1 MTRGRG
7 ELTPKDIEIRKIIS
21 SNINNLLAQSN
32 KRQIDIHVATNIP
45 KSTLTGYIKGTSTP
59 NKGNIQKIADFFGV
73 KKSNI
78 DPRFNSELANEIE
91 KNLSISNIYDQL
103 TSPRQQKVY
112 DFAENQLEEQKQEIK
127 QKNNPIT
134 SLEQF
139 RKKKEEDIIYGTT
152 KWYGAV
158 SAGTGEFLTDETCEE
173 IELPVEQI
181 PDEADFCLSVNGDSM
196 EPIFHDNDYVFVK
209 RQSEIF
215 SGNIGVVIVNGESFL
230 KRIWFEN
237 NNIRLESFNKK
248 YKDIIITENDEF
260 RIVGKVVM

>member
-1 MTRGRG
+1 MNEKLFPERLKELRIEKGITLEELAKNIGTTKTTLSRYENG
-7 ELTPKDIEIRKIIS
+7 ERSPKLQLVGLLANYFQVDMAWLSGQSIYKNTLDVLPVYNQLTPS
-21 SNINNLLAQSN
+21 
-32 KRQIDIHVATNIP
+32 
-45 KSTLTGYIKGTSTP
+45 
-59 NKGNIQKIADFFGV
+59 
-73 KKSNI
+73 
-78 DPRFNSELANEIE
+78 
-91 KNLSISNIYDQL
+91 
-103 TSPRQQKVY
+103 RQQKVY
-112 DFAENQLEEQKQEIK
+112 DFADNQLKEQEQEIK
-127 QKNNPIT
+127 RENNPIT

-139 RKKKEEDIIYGTT
+139 RKKKEEETVYGTT

-173 IELPVEQI
+173 IELPIEQI
-181 PDEADFCLSVNGDSM
+181 PDEADFCLSVNGNSM

-209 RQSEIF
+209 RQSEIY

-237 NNIRLESFNKK
+237 NFVRLESFNKK

>member
-1 MTRGRG
+1 MRESTSARLKQIMK
-7 ELTPKDIEIRKIIS
+7 EQ
-21 SNINNLLAQSN
+21 NL
-32 KRQIDIHVATNIP
+32 KQIDILN
-45 KSTLTGYIKGTSTP
+45 KSLPFQKKLGIKMGKSALSQYVS
-59 NKGNIQKIADFFGV
+59 G
-73 KKSNI
+73 KSNP
-78 DPRFNSELANEIE
+78 DQQKLVLLAKTLNVSEPWLMGFEVEKKKNSLLSLINET
-91 KNLSISNIYDQL
+91 SSQL
-103 TSPRQQKVY
+103 NPPRQQKVY
-112 DFAENQLEEQKQEIK
+112 DFAKSQLKAQKRESK
-127 QKNNPIT
+127 QKNNSIT

-152 KWYGAV
+152 KWYGAI

-173 IELPVEQI
+173 IELPIEQI

-209 RQSEIF
+209 RQLEIY

-237 NNIRLESFNKK
+237 NFVRLESFNKK

>member
-1 MTRGRG
+1 MTIG
-7 ELTPKDIEIRKIIS
+7 EKMKLRRKQLKISADEIASALGVSR
-21 SNINNLLAQSN
+21 
-32 KRQIDIHVATNIP
+32 
-45 KSTLTGYIKGTSTP
+45 STIFRYEKG
-59 NKGNIQKIADFFGV
+59 
-73 KKSNI
+73 
-78 DPRFNSELANEIE
+78 EIE
-91 KNLSISNIYDQL
+91 KLPTESLRIIAEVLKTTPEELMGWTENKSNFSIVSVFNQLSP
-103 TSPRQQKVY
+103 PRQQKVY
-112 DFAENQLEEQKQEIK
+112 DFAESQLKEQKQEIK
-127 QKNNPIT
+127 QKNNSIT

-173 IELPVEQI
+173 IELPIEQI

-196 EPIFHDNDYVFVK
+196 EPIFHNNDYVFVK
-209 RQSEIF
+209 RQSEIY

-237 NNIRLESFNKK
+237 NFVRLESFNKK
-248 YKDIIITENDEF
+248 YKDVIITEKDEF

>member
-1 MTRGRG
+1 MKREIKFGEMLDFFRQEKNMTMEELGAYLGR
-7 ELTPKDIEIRKIIS
+7 
-21 SNINNLLAQSN
+21 N
-32 KRQIDIHVATNIP
+32 
-45 KSTLTGYIKGTSTP
+45 KSTVSRWISGERYPKIEEVEQIVSFFDTDVETLLFGA
-59 NKGNIQKIADFFGV
+59 NKIDT
-73 KKSNI
+73 KKSV
-78 DPRFNSELANEIE
+78 
-91 KNLSISNIYDQL
+91 LSLINVVSSQL
-103 TSPRQQKVY
+103 NPPRQQKVY
-112 DFAENQLEEQKQEIK
+112 DFAENQLEEQKKETK
-127 QKNNPIT
+127 QKNDSIT

-139 RKKKEEDIIYGTT
+139 RKKKEEETIYGTT

-173 IELPVEQI
+173 IELPIEQI

>member
-1 MTRGRG
+1 MNEKLFPERLKELRIEKGITLEELAKNIGTTKTTLSRYENG
-7 ELTPKDIEIRKIIS
+7 ERSPKLQLVGLLANYFQVDMAWLSGQSIYKNTLDVLPVYNQLTPS
-21 SNINNLLAQSN
+21 
-32 KRQIDIHVATNIP
+32 
-45 KSTLTGYIKGTSTP
+45 
-59 NKGNIQKIADFFGV
+59 
-73 KKSNI
+73 
-78 DPRFNSELANEIE
+78 
-91 KNLSISNIYDQL
+91 
-103 TSPRQQKVY
+103 RQQKVY
-112 DFAENQLEEQKQEIK
+112 DFAENQLKEQEQEIK
-127 QKNNPIT
+127 RENNPIT

-139 RKKKEEDIIYGTT
+139 RKKKEEGIIYGTT

-173 IELPVEQI
+173 IELPIEQI

>member
-1 MTRGRG
+1 MNEKLFPERLKELRIEKGITLEELAKNIGTTKTTLSRYENG
-7 ELTPKDIEIRKIIS
+7 ERSPKLQLVGLLANYFQVDMAWLSGQSIYKNTLDVLPVYNQLTPS
-21 SNINNLLAQSN
+21 
-32 KRQIDIHVATNIP
+32 
-45 KSTLTGYIKGTSTP
+45 
-59 NKGNIQKIADFFGV
+59 
-73 KKSNI
+73 
-78 DPRFNSELANEIE
+78 
-91 KNLSISNIYDQL
+91 
-103 TSPRQQKVY
+103 RQQKVY
-112 DFAENQLEEQKQEIK
+112 DFAENQLKEQKQEIK
-127 QKNNPIT
+127 RENNPIT

-139 RKKKEEDIIYGTT
+139 RKKKEEGIIYGTT

-173 IELPVEQI
+173 IELPIEQI

-215 SGNIGVVIVNGESFL
+215 SGNIGVVVVNGESFL

>member
-1 MTRGRG
+1 MNEKLFPERLKELRIEKGITLEELAKNIGTTKTTLSRYENG
-7 ELTPKDIEIRKIIS
+7 ERSPKLQLVGLLANYFQVDMAWLSGQSIYKNTLDVLPVYNQLTPS
-21 SNINNLLAQSN
+21 
-32 KRQIDIHVATNIP
+32 
-45 KSTLTGYIKGTSTP
+45 
-59 NKGNIQKIADFFGV
+59 
-73 KKSNI
+73 
-78 DPRFNSELANEIE
+78 
-91 KNLSISNIYDQL
+91 
-103 TSPRQQKVY
+103 RQQKVY
-112 DFAENQLEEQKQEIK
+112 DFAENQLKEQEQEIK
-127 QKNNPIT
+127 RENNPIT

-139 RKKKEEDIIYGTT
+139 RKRKEEDIIYGTT

-173 IELPVEQI
+173 IELPIEQI

-237 NNIRLESFNKK
+237 NLIRLESFNKK

>member
-1 MTRGRG
+1 MLDFFRQEKNMTMEELGAYLGR
-7 ELTPKDIEIRKIIS
+7 
-21 SNINNLLAQSN
+21 N
-32 KRQIDIHVATNIP
+32 
-45 KSTLTGYIKGTSTP
+45 KSTVSRWISGERYPKIEEVEQIVSFFDTDVETLLFGA
-59 NKGNIQKIADFFGV
+59 NKIDT
-73 KKSNI
+73 KKSV
-78 DPRFNSELANEIE
+78 
-91 KNLSISNIYDQL
+91 LSLINVVSSQL
-103 TSPRQQKVY
+103 NPPRQQKVY
-112 DFAENQLEEQKQEIK
+112 DFAENQLEEQKKETK
-127 QKNNPIT
+127 QKNDSIT

-139 RKKKEEDIIYGTT
+139 RKKKEEETIYGTT

-173 IELPVEQI
+173 IELPIEQI

>member
-1 MTRGRG
+1 MNEKLFPERLKELRIEKGITLEELAKNIGTTKTTLSRYENG
-7 ELTPKDIEIRKIIS
+7 ERSPKLQLVGLLANYFQVDMAWLSGQSIYKNTLDVLPVYNQLTPS
-21 SNINNLLAQSN
+21 
-32 KRQIDIHVATNIP
+32 
-45 KSTLTGYIKGTSTP
+45 
-59 NKGNIQKIADFFGV
+59 
-73 KKSNI
+73 
-78 DPRFNSELANEIE
+78 
-91 KNLSISNIYDQL
+91 
-103 TSPRQQKVY
+103 RQQKVY
-112 DFAENQLEEQKQEIK
+112 DFAENQLKEQEQEIK
-127 QKNNPIT
+127 RENNPIT

-139 RKKKEEDIIYGTT
+139 RKKKEETVYGTT

-173 IELPVEQI
+173 IELPIEQI
-181 PDEADFCLSVNGDSM
+181 PDEADFCLSINGDSM
-196 EPIFHDNDYVFVK
+196 EPIFHDNDYVFIK
-209 RQSEIF
+209 RQSEIY

>member
-1 MTRGRG
+1 MMNR
-7 ELTPKDIEIRKIIS
+7 EEFVKQLIIS
-21 SNINNLLAQSN
+21 
-32 KRQIDIHVATNIP
+32 K
-45 KSTLTGYIKGTSTP
+45 Y
-59 NKGNIQKIADFFGV
+59 GNIKNF
-73 KKSNI
+73 
-78 DPRFNSELANEIE
+78 SELIGVPYTTIRSILERGIGKAGIDNIIKICKGLGISPEQLSNDFTFNE
-91 KNLSISNIYDQL
+91 SISGTVSTMYLLKND
-103 TSPRQQKVY
+103 RQQKVY
-112 DFAENQLEEQKQEIK
+112 NFAENQLAEQEKENK
-127 QKNNPIT
+127 QKNNSIT

-139 RKKKEEDIIYGTT
+139 RKRKEEKKIYGTT

-173 IELPVEQI
+173 IELPIEQI

-209 RQSEIF
+209 RQSVIF

>member
-1 MTRGRG
+1 MNKIMRENTSTRLKQIMR
-7 ELTPKDIEIRKIIS
+7 EK
-21 SNINNLLAQSN
+21 NL
-32 KRQIDIHVATNIP
+32 KQIDILN
-45 KSTLTGYIKGTSTP
+45 KSLPY
-59 NKGNIQKIADFFGV
+59 QKELGV
-73 KKSNI
+73 KMGKSALSQYVSGKSNP
-78 DPRFNSELANEIE
+78 DQQKLVLLAKTLDVSEPWLMGFEVE
-91 KNLSISNIYDQL
+91 KEKSSLLSLINKTSSQL
-103 TSPRQQKVY
+103 TPPRQQKVY
-112 DFAENQLEEQKQEIK
+112 DFAENQLKEQEQEIK
-127 QKNNPIT
+127 RENNPIT

-139 RKKKEEDIIYGTT
+139 RKKKEEAIIYGTT
-152 KWYGAV
+152 KWAGAV

-173 IELPVEQI
+173 IELPIEQI

-196 EPIFHDNDYVFVK
+196 EPIFHDSDYVFVK
-209 RQSEIF
+209 RQLEIY

>member
-1 MTRGRG
+1 MTIG
-7 ELTPKDIEIRKIIS
+7 EKMKLRRKQLKISADEIASALGVSR
-21 SNINNLLAQSN
+21 
-32 KRQIDIHVATNIP
+32 
-45 KSTLTGYIKGTSTP
+45 STIFRYEKG
-59 NKGNIQKIADFFGV
+59 
-73 KKSNI
+73 
-78 DPRFNSELANEIE
+78 EIE
-91 KNLSISNIYDQL
+91 KLPTESLRIIAEVLKTTPEELMGWTENKSNFSIVSVFNQLSP
-103 TSPRQQKVY
+103 PRQQKVY
-112 DFAENQLEEQKQEIK
+112 DFAASQLREQKQEIK
-127 QKNNPIT
+127 RENNPIT

-139 RKKKEEDIIYGTT
+139 RKRKEEDIIYGTT

-173 IELPVEQI
+173 IELPIEQI